1 MRNRVARVARTTITT
16 NKPKSSDMV
25 ADIDGTILSTLY
37 SARHLACRG
46 AFSLS
51 GTQKTPE
58 PADQASRRSM
68 HTYAAI
74 VPHRSLT
81 GQEKRILAHL
91 PLLSWEDNAN
101 IPRFARPIW
110 LPPQEW
116 VRV

>member
-25 ADIDGTILSTLY
+25 ADIGGTILSTLY

-81 GQEKRILAHL
+81 GQEEGMLIISPCSCGRITRTYRGSHNLYA
-91 PLLSWEDNAN
+91 
-101 IPRFARPIW
+101 
-110 LPPQEW
+110 
-116 VRV
+116 